1 MNAATRRTYFVDVWP
16 PAAKALGVARNDDAA
31 RRAVTREAM
40 RLVGGPATDSVT
52 ALGSDEVT
60 ALFTYCR
67 WLADQQNLR
76 LLSAWMSC
84 QEDYRTFNRVRQGSH
99 YRERAG
105 YAKRGRMDRNRFA
118 GRAHDGLFEES
129 RMSAEEAEQYL
140 MTMRA
145 RARGKERKARNP
157 GRPARAVA
165 APAIDE
171 NCPF

>member
-52 ALGSDEVT
+52 KLGSDEIT
-60 ALFTYCR
+60 ALFAYCR
-67 WLADQQNLR
+67 WLARKDDLR
-76 LLSAWMSC
+76 LLSAWTSC
-84 QEDYRTFNRVRQGSH
+84 QEDYRTFNRVLQGSH
-99 YRERAG
+99 YRDRAG

-118 GRAHDGLFEES
+118 GRPHDGLYEES

-145 RARGKERKARNP
+145 RARGKERKTRSP

-165 APAIDE
+165 APVIDD